1 MAQTD
6 PDSSVKVAIR
16 IRPLVNRELA
26 RGDRTVTT
34 VNEFEHQLTIG
45 GKATFT
51 FDHVFDCNTP
61 QSSVYTN
68 CVNNLVEG
76 IFDGYNATVLAYGQT
91 GSGKTHT
98 MGTGMDLTG
107 NIPPEDLGIVPRAV
121 QHIFDGIE
129 LRKREAQENGIL
141 PPVFEVTVTFV
152 ELYNENIF
160 DLLNNGKD
168 RTKITMYENPE
179 TNEIQLSG
187 VKNLTVKSPEDLMEA
202 LRMGALN
209 RTVGAT
215 NMNEQ
220 SSRSHA
226 IFSIYLKQQRPC
238 QSLDADSASNT
249 TVDFEFLTAKFHF
262 VDLAGSERIAKTG
275 ATGARAKE
283 GCNINMGLL
292 MLGNV
297 IKALADKEQVNYR
310 MSKLTRLLKDSL
322 GGNSRTLM
330 IACASPSECDFV
342 ETYNTMQYA
351 NRTKNIK
358 NKVVANQDK
367 SSRLIAD
374 LRRKIAELETEL
386 LEFKSGKKAIN
397 NEGTIV
403 STDADIENA
412 ALLAE
417 VNKLNTKVKALQ
429 DALDQSKK
437 RNVSLQQL
445 NIQEFARQY
454 DNNSEA
460 GEDSIAVMASKYIEE
475 IEVLKND
482 LSEAHSTIEDLRKQL
497 SRLKAALT
505 SRGPAAV
512 EIASPTMAPNLDVS
526 EPSDVSNL
534 LKHLKDEIDE
544 KKKNLQDEEGQISVD
559 DEELETAD
567 EDSDDEEEQVAC
579 EEKERLC
586 DELTQLQDDINVKLQ
601 LVTTLERSEQRLI
614 AIKAEYEKKM
624 SNLLQRIEQTEKER
638 NQMLEKLSASN
649 TGKNNSKAIEKK
661 IQEVKD
667 QYEERLNGLKKEF
680 KKFKDM
686 ERNHQRMVEQQ
697 KRQQQDLER
706 YRREVDAMKKSK
718 VDLMKKINQ
727 ESKVIQERERAQQKK
742 MATMTKEARKKE
754 LKIQQL
760 EMKERQRE
768 EFMKRKNEEYNR
780 KIHQAGMDAK
790 MNVIKKAQTP
800 LAGTPR
806 SSKLRNTRSKIN
818 WEVIEKSIFKQV
830 NQRQMYEQYRE
841 QLESKVAERQQLEKA
856 IEDLNKNFL
865 QLKNVAERQAVT
877 EQLQSYKEKTDYL
890 DNEIN
895 ELRQEIIGADDE
907 VNNRRIQGAFKYS
920 NNNKKNIV

>member
-1 MAQTD
+1 MSQRHSWVSYARSDAKTDFTVCQT
-6 PDSSVKVAIR
+6 
-16 IRPLVNRELA
+16 
-26 RGDRTVTT
+26 
-34 VNEFEHQLTIG
+34 
-45 GKATFT
+45 
-51 FDHVFDCNTP
+51 
-61 QSSVYTN
+61 
-68 CVNNLVEG
+68 
-76 IFDGYNATVLAYGQT
+76 
-91 GSGKTHT
+91 
-98 MGTGMDLTG
+98 
-107 NIPPEDLGIVPRAV
+107 
-121 QHIFDGIE
+121 
-129 LRKREAQENGIL
+129 
-141 PPVFEVTVTFV
+141 
-152 ELYNENIF
+152 
-160 DLLNNGKD
+160 
-168 RTKITMYENPE
+168 
-179 TNEIQLSG
+179 
-187 VKNLTVKSPEDLMEA
+187 
-202 LRMGALN
+202 
-209 RTVGAT
+209 
-215 NMNEQ
+215 
-220 SSRSHA
+220 
-226 IFSIYLKQQRPC
+226 
-238 QSLDADSASNT
+238 LDADSAANT

-297 IKALADKEQVNYR
+297 IKALADREQVNYR

-386 LEFKSGKKAIN
+386 LEFKSGKKAYN
-397 NEGTIV
+397 DDGAIV

-454 DNNSEA
+454 DNNGEA

-482 LSEAHSTIEDLRKQL
+482 LSEAHFTIEDLRKQVA
-497 SRLKAALT
+497 RLKAALT
-505 SRGPAAV
+505 SRGTASI
-512 EIASPTMAPNLDVS
+512 EITSPIGTANLDVS
-526 EPSDVSNL
+526 ESSDVSNL

-544 KKKNLQDEEGQISVD
+544 KKKKYEEAESVALKRVLPTKSANGSVTSLSLQDEEGRISVD

-601 LVTTLERSEQRLI
+601 LVNTLERSEQRLI

-624 SNLLQRIEQTEKER
+624 SNLLERIEQTEKER

-742 MATMTKEARKKE
+742 MASMTKEARKRE

-768 EFMKRKNEEYNR
+768 EFLKRKNEEFSR
-780 KIHQAGMDAK
+780 KIHQAGMEAK
-790 MNVIKKAQTP
+790 INVIRKVQTP
-800 LAGTPR
+800 IAGTPR
-806 SSKLRNTRSKIN
+806 SSKLRNARSKIN

-830 NQRQMYEQYRE
+830 SQRQMYEQFRE
-841 QLESKVAERQQLEKA
+841 QLERKVAERQQLEKA

-895 ELRQEIIGADDE
+895 ELRQEIIGTDDE
-907 VNNRRIQGAFKYS
+907 VSFFYLHF
-920 NNNKKNIV
+920 

>member
-6 PDSSVKVAIR
+6 ADSSVKVAIR

-107 NIPPEDLGIVPRAV
+107 NIPPDDLGIVPRAV

-129 LRKREAQENGIL
+129 LRKKEAQENGVL
-141 PPVFEVTVTFV
+141 PPTFEVTVTFV

-160 DLLNNGKD
+160 DLLNQGKD
-168 RTKITMYENPE
+168 RTKITMYEDPA
-179 TNEIQLSG
+179 TNEIQLAG

-202 LRMGALN
+202 LRSGALN

-238 QSLDADSASNT
+238 QTLDADSAANT

-358 NKVVANQDK
+358 NKV
-367 SSRLIAD
+367 
-374 LRRKIAELETEL
+374 
-386 LEFKSGKKAIN
+386 GKKVIN
-397 NEGTIV
+397 NDGAVI

-412 ALLAE
+412 ALLSE

-437 RNVSLQQL
+437 RNVSLQQQ
-445 NIQEFARQY
+445 NIQELARQY
-454 DNNSEA
+454 DSNGEA
-460 GEDSIAVMASKYIEE
+460 GEDSIAVMASRYIEE

-482 LSEAHSTIEDLRKQL
+482 LSEAHFTIEDLRKQVA
-497 SRLKAALT
+497 RLKTALT
-505 SRGPAAV
+505 SRGSVAV
-512 EIASPTMAPNLDVS
+512 EISSPSLGANYHNVS
-526 EPSDVSNL
+526 ESSDVSNL

-544 KKKNLQDEEGQISVD
+544 KKKKYEEVESVAMKRVLPNKSANGSVTSLSLQDEEGRISVD
-559 DEELETAD
+559 DEEELETAD
-567 EDSDDEEEQVAC
+567 EDSIDEEEQIAS

-601 LVTTLERSEQRLI
+601 LVNTLERSEQRLI

-624 SNLLQRIEQTEKER
+624 SNLLERIQQTEKER
-638 NQMLEKLSASN
+638 NQMVEKLSSSN
-649 TGKNNSKAIEKK
+649 TGKTNSKEIEKK
-661 IQEVKD
+661 IKEVKD
-667 QYEERLNGLKKEF
+667 QYEEKLNGLKKEF

-742 MATMTKEARKKE
+742 MASMTKEARKRE

-768 EFMKRKNEEYNR
+768 EYLKRKNEEYSKKLQQVGMEA
-780 KIHQAGMDAK
+780 KI
-790 MNVIKKAQTP
+790 NTIRKAQTP
-800 LAGTPR
+800 VISTPK
-806 SSKLRNTRSKIN
+806 SAKLRNARSKIN
-818 WEVIEKSIFKQV
+818 WEAIEKNIFKQV
-830 NQRQMYEQYRE
+830 SQRQMYEKCRE

-865 QLKNVAERQAVT
+865 QLKDVAERQAVT
-877 EQLQSYKEKTDYL
+877 EQLQSYKVKTDYL

-907 VNNRRIQGAFKYS
+907 VSFFYLHF
-920 NNNKKNIV
+920 